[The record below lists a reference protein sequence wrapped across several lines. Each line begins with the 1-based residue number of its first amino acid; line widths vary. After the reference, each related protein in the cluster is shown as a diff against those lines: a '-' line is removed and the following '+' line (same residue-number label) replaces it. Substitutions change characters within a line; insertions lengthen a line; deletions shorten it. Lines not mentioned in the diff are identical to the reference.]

1 MAKNIGLGSHI
12 ELKLARLDKSDSS
25 KESQCY
31 SINTDAQVVL
41 EMPSIRTGTDT
52 LQGKYKQ
59 LIYILFCYIE
69 SVQL

>member
-25 KESQCY
+25 KESQRY
-31 SINTDAQVVL
+31 SNTDSQVVL